1 MQVGKLHCKNLST
14 VWQMNFALF
23 AQQLL
28 FLGFLEER
36 ERELE
41 RERERVGK
49 RHRQRVRLNYEKRL
63 CILSRALPQTFASI
77 MHTPTQSACGT
88 QLHWRYQRE
97 SKREGE
103 LCACSKDCSFLPDE
117 QEQFTAWQIRRISC
131 GFQAF
136 RLVCLAWV
144 TCNFDCQ
151 LRAPRGGAH
160 TRRGR

>member
-1 MQVGKLHCKNLST
+1 MQVGKLHWKNHST

-28 FLGFLEER
+28 FLGFGWLLFREER
-36 ERELE
+36 KRKGA

-97 SKREGE
+97 RERE
-103 LCACSKDCSFLPDE
+103 IERERESCAPAARTAPFCQTSQNSLPHGKFDE
-117 QEQFTAWQIRRISC
+117 FPAVFKHFGWFAWLGS
-131 GFQAF
+131 
-136 RLVCLAWV
+136 LA
-144 TCNFDCQ
+144 T
-151 LRAPRGGAH
+151 LIAS
-160 TRRGR
+160 

>member
-28 FLGFLEER
+28 FLGFLEES

-97 SKREGE
+97 S
-103 LCACSKDCSFLPDE
+103 
-117 QEQFTAWQIRRISC
+117 Q
-131 GFQAF
+131 
-136 RLVCLAWV
+136 
-144 TCNFDCQ
+144 
-151 LRAPRGGAH
+151 
-160 TRRGR
+160 RGRESCAPAARTAPFCQTSKNSLPHGKFDEFPAVFKHFGWFAWLGSLATLIAS